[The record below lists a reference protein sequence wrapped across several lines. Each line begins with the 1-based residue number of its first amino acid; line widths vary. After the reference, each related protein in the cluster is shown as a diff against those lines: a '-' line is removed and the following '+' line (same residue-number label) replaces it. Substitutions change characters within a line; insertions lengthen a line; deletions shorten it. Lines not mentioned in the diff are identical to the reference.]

1 LFRVILPDRQLRR
14 IIAETLPE
22 DWNAYPYPES
32 TQLVGDAWMER
43 GEAVAL
49 AVPSVLAPQE
59 HNVVLNCEHPAFADL
74 RIEGPEDFPFDPRL
88 APDARWQ

>member
-1 LFRVILPDRQLRR
+1 VLEVLAYRKPRRPLAPRCLFRVILG
-14 IIAETLPE
+14 ET
-22 DWNAYPYPES
+22 
-32 TQLVGDAWMER
+32 
-43 GEAVAL
+43 VAL